1 MRKISIFILLFSAYI
16 NAQNFTMS
24 LEEAIDFGLKNSY
37 SVLNADRDID
47 IAKKTKWQTISTG
60 LPQLNAK
67 IDYQNWIKQ
76 QVSLV
81 PAQFFGGKQGEFMEL
96 KFGTK
101 QSVNASA
108 TLSQL
113 IFDGS
118 YLVGVQSTKTYL
130 KISELAKVKTEKAV
144 REAIINAYGNALLVE
159 ESLKVLEKNKTSL
172 KKNIKEI
179 EQLYKNGFTEEE
191 SVEQLK
197 LTLASV
203 KSSLSKAQ
211 KMKKIAYKMLNIVLG
226 IDIDKNVT
234 LSDDL
239 NLLATKNL
247 NLDLLQKE
255 TKIENHIDYLI
266 AKNAERADELKVK
279 YEKSKALP
287 SLSAFVNYRQ
297 SSNSE
302 EFTFF
307 DKEQKWIGS
316 SLIGVSLNIPIFTS
330 FGRTAKIQQAKITLE
345 KSITKRKETEQKL
358 LLQIEKAKADYAYA
372 VEEYNTSKENLKLAE
387 RIEKKQQIKFFEGIS
402 SSFNL
407 MEAQRQLYQMQQNY
421 LRAMLDL
428 ISKKAGLDTAVSH

>member
-1 MRKISIFILLFSAYI
+1 MRKISVLFLLFSVYI
-16 NAQNFTMS
+16 NAQDMTMS
-24 LEEAIDFGLKNSY
+24 LDEAIDFGLKNSY
-37 SVLNADRDID
+37 SILNADRDIA
-47 IAKKTKWQTISTG
+47 IAKKTKWETIATG
-60 LPQLNAK
+60 LPQINAK

-81 PAQFFGGKQGEFMEL
+81 PAQFFGGKPGDFMEL

-101 QSVNASA
+101 QNINASA
-108 TLSQL
+108 TLTQL

-159 ESLKVLEKNKTSL
+159 ESLKVLERNKKSL
-172 KKNIKEI
+172 EKNIREI

-203 KSSLSKAQ
+203 KSSLSKTQ

-247 NLDLLQKE
+247 NLGLLQKE
-255 TKIENHIDYLI
+255 TKVENHIDYLI
-266 AKNAERADELKVK
+266 VKNAERADALKVK

-287 SLSAFVNYRQ
+287 SLSAFVNYSQ

-302 EFTFF
+302 DFTFL
-307 DKEQKWIGS
+307 DKDQKWIGS
-316 SLIGVSLNIPIFTS
+316 SLVGVSLNIPIFTS
-330 FGRTAKIQQAKITLE
+330 FGRTSKIQKAKITLE
-345 KSITKRKETEQKL
+345 KSITKSKETEQKL

-372 VEEYNTSKENLKLAE
+372 VEEYNTSKDNLKLAE

-407 MEAQRQLYQMQQNY
+407 TEAQRQLYQMQQNY
-421 LRAMLDL
+421 LQAMLDL
-428 ISKKAGLDTAVSH
+428 ISKKAELDMAIR